1 VHNWPHLPGSLAGGE
16 QVILDL
22 VANGG
27 EGISVN
33 KSEIGEENTHED
45 GAPEEL
51 IDGNLSED
59 GHGICARDFFVE
71 PVVEVVSRGAVV
83 DESEERESGKTLVIN
98 WSSSNEDLMVIIEE
112 GTGNGFDEKE

>member
-51 IDGNLSED
+51 IYGNLSED
-59 GHGICARDFFVE
+59 VDGLCARDFFVE

-83 DESEERESGKTLVIN
+83 DESKGRQSGKTHVIN
-98 WSSSNEDLMVIIEE
+98 RSSDNEDLMIWRI
-112 GTGNGFDEKE
+112 